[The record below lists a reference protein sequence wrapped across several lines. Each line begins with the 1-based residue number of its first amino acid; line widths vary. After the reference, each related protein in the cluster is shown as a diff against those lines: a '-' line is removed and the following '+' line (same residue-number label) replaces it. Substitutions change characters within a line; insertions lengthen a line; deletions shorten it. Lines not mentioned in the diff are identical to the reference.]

1 MMASAPRDP
10 GSRFEKEALMI
21 ARITGITQTAV
32 RIEQTAPG
40 AGRALR
46 LCGSLESAASAA
58 RSI

>member
-1 MMASAPRDP
+1 
-10 GSRFEKEALMI
+10 MI
-21 ARITGITQTAV
+21 ARITGITQIAV

-46 LCGSLESAASAA
+46 LSGSLESAASAA